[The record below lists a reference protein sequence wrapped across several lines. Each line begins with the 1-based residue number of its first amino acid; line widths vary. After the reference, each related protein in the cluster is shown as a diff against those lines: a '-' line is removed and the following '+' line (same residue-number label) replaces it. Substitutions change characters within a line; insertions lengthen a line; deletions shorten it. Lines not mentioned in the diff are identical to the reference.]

1 VQHNS
6 RHKVRGRVL
15 PRSRRV
21 AALLTAT
28 GLSIALAACG
38 SSSPSS
44 SSSSAGSSV
53 SATNVSATVG
63 GVAAATAALKPY
75 QAAPTRINIT
85 TPLKS
90 APPPGKTVVVLG
102 TPQPQNVQIQ
112 QTVARLAHL
121 AHWNYA
127 LVSYDP
133 ANPATFNSAISSA
146 LAKHANYIVEAGIPV
161 APAILQQVEH
171 AGAKL
176 AVTAVY
182 PIAVKPPV
190 IVNTSADN
198 RTQGNL
204 MADYFVSASNGKG
217 NAVIAHVPGYAILD
231 TFTNAFTARVK
242 ALCPGCTTTMANVTL
257 PQLAAGQLVP
267 TVISALKR
275 NPSANYV
282 AFDDGP
288 FATGITSA
296 LAAAGLSKIKVIGE
310 AADPAGLAA
319 VRTGTEA
326 AWTGYSSPYAT
337 LQVVDAMFRD
347 AEGLPI
353 PQAQEGVQPTQL
365 LTKANVGSIT
375 EWNSPIDALQQ
386 FKALWKV
393 SSQ

>member
-1 VQHNS
+1 MQHNS
-6 RHKVRGRVL
+6 RREVSGRVV

-21 AALLTAT
+21 TALLVAT
-28 GLSIALAACG
+28 GVSIAVAACG

-44 SSSSAGSSV
+44 SAGLSV
-53 SATNVSATVG
+53 SATNASASTTAG
-63 GVAAATAALKPY
+63 GVATATAALKAY
-75 QAAPTRINIT
+75 QAAPTNINVT
-85 TPLKS
+85 APLKS

-112 QTVARLAHL
+112 QTVAQLAHL

-127 LVSYDP
+127 VASYDP
-133 ANPATFNSAISSA
+133 ANPATFSSAIDTA

-161 APAILQQVEH
+161 TPALLQKVEQ

-190 IVNTSADN
+190 IANTSADN
-198 RTQGNL
+198 STQGNL
-204 MADYFVSASNGKG
+204 MADYFVSDSNGKG
-217 NAVIAHVPGYAILD
+217 NAVIEHVPGYAILD
-231 TFTNAFTARVK
+231 GFTNAFTARVK
-242 ALCPGCTTTMANVTL
+242 ALCPGCTTTTTNVSL
-257 PQLAAGQLVP
+257 PELASGQLVP

-282 AFDDGP
+282 VFDDGP

-296 LAAAGLSKIKVIGE
+296 LAAAGLSKVKVIGE
-310 AADPAGLAA
+310 AADSAGLAA
-319 VRTGTEA
+319 LRAGTEV

-347 AEGLPI
+347 AEGMPI
-353 PQAQEGVQPTQL
+353 PQAQEGVQQTQL

-375 EWNSPIDALQQ
+375 EWNTPTDALQQ
-386 FKALWKV
+386 FKALWQL
-393 SSQ
+393 SGQ

>member
-1 VQHNS
+1 MQHNS
-6 RHKVRGRVL
+6 RREVSGRVL
-15 PRSRRV
+15 PRSRLV
-21 AALLTAT
+21 TALLAAA
-28 GLSIALAACG
+28 GLSIAVAACG

-44 SSSSAGSSV
+44 SAGSSV
-53 SATNVSATVG
+53 SASNASASTTGG
-63 GVAAATAALKPY
+63 GVATATAALKAY
-75 QAAPTRINIT
+75 QIAPTKINIT

-112 QTVARLAHL
+112 QTVAQLAHL
-121 AHWNYA
+121 AQWNYA

-133 ANPATFNSAISSA
+133 ANPATFNSAIDTA
-146 LAKHANYIVEAGIPV
+146 LTKHANYIVEAGIPV
-161 APAILQQVEH
+161 APAILRQVER

-190 IVNTSADN
+190 IANTSADN
-198 RTQGNL
+198 STQGNL
-204 MADYFVSASNGKG
+204 MADYFVSDSNGKG
-217 NAVIAHVPGYAILD
+217 NAVIEHVPGYAILD
-231 TFTNAFTARVK
+231 GFTNAFTARVK
-242 ALCPGCTTTMANVTL
+242 ALCPGCTTTTTNVTL

-282 AFDDGP
+282 VFDDGP

-296 LAAAGLSKIKVIGE
+296 LAAAGLSKVKVIGE
-310 AADPAGLAA
+310 AADSAGLAA
-319 VRTGTEA
+319 LRAGTEV

-353 PQAQEGVQPTQL
+353 PQAQEGVQRTQL

-375 EWNSPIDALQQ
+375 EWNSPTDALQQ
-386 FKALWKV
+386 FKALWHV
-393 SSQ
+393 SGQ

>member
-1 VQHNS
+1 
-6 RHKVRGRVL
+6 
-15 PRSRRV
+15 V
-21 AALLTAT
+21 AT
-28 GLSIALAACG
+28 
-38 SSSPSS
+38 
-44 SSSSAGSSV
+44 
-53 SATNVSATVG
+53 
-63 GVAAATAALKPY
+63 ATAALKAY
-75 QAAPTRINIT
+75 QAAPAKINVT

-112 QTVARLAHL
+112 QTVAQLAHL

-127 LVSYDP
+127 VASYDP
-133 ANPATFNSAISSA
+133 ANPATFSSAIDTA
-146 LAKHANYIVEAGIPV
+146 LTKHANYIVEAGIPV
-161 APAILQQVEH
+161 TPALLQKVEQ

-190 IVNTSADN
+190 IANTSADN
-198 RTQGNL
+198 STQGKL
-204 MADYFVSASNGKG
+204 MADYFVSDSNGKG
-217 NAVIAHVPGYAILD
+217 NAVIEHVPGYAILD

-242 ALCPGCTTTMANVTL
+242 ALCPGCTTTTTNVTL

-282 AFDDGP
+282 VFDDGP

-296 LAAAGLSKIKVIGE
+296 LAAAGLSKVKVIGE

-319 VRTGTEA
+319 LRAGKEA

-353 PQAQEGVQPTQL
+353 PQAQEGVQQTQL
-365 LTKANVGSIT
+365 LTKANIGSIT
-375 EWNSPIDALQQ
+375 EWNYPTDALQQ

-393 SSQ
+393 SGQ